1 MAIVAQVVIL
11 LMLAGFAMAVVGA
24 IFTWLVRLMIRLMTA
39 AGVAL
44 FAVMVAVGL
53 GLEEWATAML
63 TLAAFVLTFSIF
75 GRRERPNSAPP
86 VSPILPSVRWMRQ
99 HRAVA
104 KAWRHIADHCPEV
117 AVELRPAER
126 ACATLLRAASR
137 DPEAMGIDLDLIE
150 LATFIRRHVPELAA
164 AVSEMGEIG
173 RPHQSKPTRDLAQ
186 NLMLLGRRAQAI
198 LGRARL
204 SNAESFRLRSDH
216 LNLRLQA
223 FEAADRRN
231 ESIGIQ

>member
-1 MAIVAQVVIL
+1 MAIVVQVAIM

-53 GLEEWATAML
+53 GLEEWATAIL

-75 GRRERPNSAPP
+75 GRRAGPQSPLPA
-86 VSPILPSVRWMRQ
+86 SPILPSARWMRQ

-104 KAWRHIADHCPEV
+104 KAWRHIADHCPEM
-117 AVELRPAER
+117 AVELCPAER
-126 ACATLLRAASR
+126 ACATLLRAAHGER
-137 DPEAMGIDLDLIE
+137 EAMEIDFDLIE
-150 LATFIRRHVPELAA
+150 LATLIRRHVPELAA
-164 AVSEMGEIG
+164 SLSEMGEIG
-173 RPHQSKPTRDLAQ
+173 RPHQSKHTRDVAQ
-186 NLMLLGRRAQAI
+186 TLLLLGRRAQAI
-198 LGRARL
+198 LDMAARY
-204 SNAESFRLRSDH
+204 NAENFRLRLDY

-231 ESIGIQ
+231 ASIGI